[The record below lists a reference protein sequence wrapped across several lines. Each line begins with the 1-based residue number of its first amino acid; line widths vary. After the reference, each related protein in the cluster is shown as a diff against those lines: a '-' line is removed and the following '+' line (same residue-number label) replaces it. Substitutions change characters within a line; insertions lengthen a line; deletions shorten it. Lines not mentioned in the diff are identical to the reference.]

1 MEVINKSESRLES
14 FLENPQK
21 SLWTLAIPIMFG
33 MGVHTFYNLVD
44 MFFIGKLGGEEIAAI
59 AFNMPIFFL
68 MLGLTMGLGSGV
80 TASIA
85 RYIGQE
91 NKNNADNC
99 AEHALALAFIISLV
113 FTFGGLLFGKNLLS
127 FLGAEGEILYL
138 GWDYLFVITLGL
150 PFMVFSG
157 FFRSILAGEG
167 DMKFPMMVAGL
178 GTVLNIILDPIFI
191 FELEHYGG
199 FGLGLG
205 VKGAALATVIS
216 QLIGFL
222 IFVFMLFI
230 KKHAYVTFTL
240 NDFKPSKFI
249 IWDIIKVGIPASL
262 SMIIMAAGQG
272 VFNKILIFYSS
283 QTVAA
288 YQVAGRLDMLIF
300 LPIFAIAGGMT
311 TLVGMFYGAN
321 KIREL
326 NQIIKYGMI
335 SAFFITILSS
345 TFVYIFAETFSSFFS
360 EDKEIIDVSVGFL
373 RHLAL
378 IYPFVAIAITSGR
391 VMQGLGKG
399 LPVLLITT
407 VRVLGIGAPLGLYFT
422 FILSKPV
429 EWNWYAMMISGT
441 LAFIIAINW
450 VRYEVSKINKENGY
464 ISL

>member
-1 MEVINKSESRLES
+1 
-14 FLENPQK
+14 
-21 SLWTLAIPIMFG
+21 
-33 MGVHTFYNLVD
+33 
-44 MFFIGKLGGEEIAAI
+44 
-59 AFNMPIFFL
+59 
-68 MLGLTMGLGSGV
+68 
-80 TASIA
+80 
-85 RYIGQE
+85 
-91 NKNNADNC
+91 
-99 AEHALALAFIISLV
+99 
-113 FTFGGLLFGKNLLS
+113 
-127 FLGAEGEILYL
+127 
-138 GWDYLFVITLGL
+138 
-150 PFMVFSG
+150 
-157 FFRSILAGEG
+157 
-167 DMKFPMMVAGL
+167 MMVAGL

-191 FELEHYGG
+191 FELEDYGG
-199 FGLGLG
+199 FGFGLG

-230 KKHAYVTFTL
+230 KKHAYVTFSL
-240 NDFKPSKFI
+240 NDFKFSKNI

-450 VRYEVSKINKENGY
+450 VRYEVNKINKENGY